1 MPAWLVHVGYRGKTG
16 NHLLVVSFTGF
27 DPGRV
32 PELGDRIS
40 LGGKP
45 S

>member
-27 DPGRV
+27 DLLAVRPDHIAGC
-32 PELGDRIS
+32 EES
-40 LGGKP
+40 
-45 S
+45 